1 MHTDPWSF
9 GTRRVPLQPFRL
21 IAFLLT
27 ALAIQAAA
35 QAQPDSGP
43 PIDRKTQAAIIDSV
57 SAVLREEYVFP
68 DVARKMEEFLRKNL
82 KDGKYTEI
90 TDPAAFVERLGEDLR
105 SVSHDKHLQIQHFSP
120 GAMGGDT
127 TLSPLQ
133 QRTRNL
139 ERLRAQNFGF
149 RKVEILPGNI
159 GYLDFRFFANA
170 GEGGPT
176 AIAAMNFLAH
186 TDALIFDLR
195 QNGGGN
201 PSMIQLISSYL
212 FEESVHLNSFYIRKG
227 DSTQQFWTQESV
239 IGPKMTS
246 VPVYVLTSSF
256 TFSGAEEF
264 AYNLKNLKRG
274 TIIGEVTGG
283 GAHPVNERVFRS
295 LNVALNVPYGRA
307 VNPVSGTNWEGAG
320 VEPDL
325 KVPADRA
332 LLVARTEAVK
342 ALIGK
347 TEDAS
352 KKGRLQWLLD
362 GLAVEAAA
370 VTVPDS
376 VLASCAGTYGPRS
389 VRFENGTL
397 YYRREGRPEFRL
409 IPMGGDRF
417 MVETLDYFRMQFR
430 RDSSGKVTELV
441 GQYDNGG
448 TDANPRTR

>member
-1 MHTDPWSF
+1 MHTHSSSF
-9 GTRRVPLQPFRL
+9 GARRTYLQPLHL
-21 IAFLLT
+21 IALLLI
-27 ALAIQAAA
+27 AVGIQAVA
-35 QAQPDSGP
+35 QAQPGSGP
-43 PIDRKTQAAIIDSV
+43 SIDRKTQAAIIDSV

-68 DVARKMEEFLRKNL
+68 DVARKMEELLRKNL
-82 KDGKYTEI
+82 KDGKYAEI
-90 TDPAAFVERLGEDLR
+90 TDPAAFAEKLGEDLR
-105 SVSHDKHLQIQHFSP
+105 SVSHDKHLRLQHLTPGPGGEDVTHSP
-120 GAMGGDT
+120 
-127 TLSPLQ
+127 SQ
-133 QRTRNL
+133 QRLRNL

-159 GYLDFRFFANA
+159 GYLDFRFFATA
-170 GEGGPT
+170 GDGGPT

-212 FEESVHLNSFYIRKG
+212 FEEPVHLNSFYIRKG

-239 IGPKMTS
+239 DGPKMTS
-246 VPVYVLTSSF
+246 VPVYVLTSSS

-264 AYNLKNLKRG
+264 TYNLKNLKRG
-274 TIIGEVTGG
+274 TIIGEITGG

-295 LNVALNVPYGRA
+295 LNVAVNVPFGRA
-307 VNPVSGTNWEGAG
+307 VNPVSGTNWEGVG

-325 KVPADRA
+325 KVSADRA

-347 TEDAS
+347 TEDGS

-362 GLAVEAAA
+362 GLAVEADS

-409 IPMGGDRF
+409 IPMGDDRF

-441 GQYDNGG
+441 GQYDNGE

>member
-1 MHTDPWSF
+1 MHTDPSPF
-9 GTRRVPLQPFRL
+9 AVRSVSLRPLRP
-21 IAFLLT
+21 IAFLLI
-27 ALAIQAAA
+27 ALGIQATA
-35 QAQPDSGP
+35 QAQPDSGRQ
-43 PIDRKTQAAIIDSV
+43 IDRKTQAAIIDSV
-57 SAVLREEYVFP
+57 SAVLNEEYVFP
-68 DVARKMEEFLRKNL
+68 EVARKMEESVRRNL
-82 KDGKYTEI
+82 SDGKYAEV
-90 TDPAAFVERLGEDLR
+90 TDPAGFAEKLGEDLR
-105 SVSHDKHLQIQHFSP
+105 SVSHDKHLQVQYLVP
-120 GAMGGDT
+120 GADGGEMA
-127 TLSPLQ
+127 LSPEA
-133 QRTRNL
+133 QRQRDL
-139 ERLRAQNFGF
+139 ERLRAGNFGF

-159 GYLDFRFFANA
+159 GYLDFRFFAHA
-170 GEGGPT
+170 GDGGPT

-239 IGPKMTS
+239 EGPKMAS
-246 VPVYVLTSSF
+246 VPVYVLTSSS

-264 AYNLKNLKRG
+264 AYNLKSLKRG
-274 TIIGEVTGG
+274 TIIGETTGG

-295 LNVALNVPYGRA
+295 LNVAINVPYGRA
-307 VNPVSGTNWEGAG
+307 VNPVTGTNWEGVG

-325 KVPADRA
+325 KAPADRA
-332 LLVARTEAVK
+332 LLVARTEALRALLVK
-342 ALIGK
+342 TKEPL
-347 TEDAS
+347 

-362 GLAVEAAA
+362 GLAVEMDP

-376 VLASCAGTYGPRS
+376 ALASCAGTYGPRS

-397 YYRREGRPEFRL
+397 YYQREGRPEFRL

-417 MVETLDYFRMQFR
+417 MVETLDYFRLQFR
-430 RDSSGKVTELV
+430 RDSSGNVTELV